1 MSGVLFLVSAALIYN
16 GKEIVASSKGYTML
30 NARKNLIKRLCNKL
44 RARLDGGSF
53 WNEWPD
59 LSPKKRDD
67 WVSRVNDM
75 LVWVD
80 VDEKVSEL
88 DTQSFL
94 DALERGWA

>member
-1 MSGVLFLVSAALIYN
+1 MF
-16 GKEIVASSKGYTML
+16 
-30 NARKNLIKRLCNKL
+30 NARKNLIKRYAISC
-44 RARLDGGSF
+44 ARLDGGSF
-53 WNEWPD
+53 WIEWPD
-59 LSPKKRDD
+59 LSPKERDD